1 MAEMKESVVRPKKNL
16 QLRKI
21 QNQYMIVEASAADV
35 NMSNVYSMNKTAA
48 DLWEEISSNEH
59 TVEELVEWLC
69 SNYDVEADVAKGDV
83 ERQLAEW
90 REFGLIY

>member
-48 DLWEEISSNEH
+48 DLWEVISSNER

>member
-1 MAEMKESVVRPKKNL
+1 MKENVVRPKKSL

-21 QNQYMIVEASAADV
+21 QNQYMIVEASAGNV
-35 NMSNVYSMNKTAA
+35 NMSNVYSLNKTAA
-48 DLWEEISSNEH
+48 DLWELISTEER

-69 SNYDVEADVAKGDV
+69 SNYAVGADVAQDDI

>member
-21 QNQYMIVEASAADV
+21 QNQYMIVEASPADV

-48 DLWEEISSNEH
+48 DLWEVISSNER

-69 SNYDVEADVAKGDV
+69 SNYDVGADVAKDDV

>member
-1 MAEMKESVVRPKKNL
+1 MNDNVVRPKRNL

-21 QNQYMIVEASAADV
+21 QNQYMIVEASAVNV
-35 NMSNVYSMNKTAA
+35 NMSNVYSLNKTAA
-48 DLWEEISSNEH
+48 DLWEMISPGER
-59 TVEELVEWLC
+59 TVEELIEWLC
-69 SNYDVEADVAKGDV
+69 SNYDVEADIAKADV

>member
-48 DLWEEISSNEH
+48 DLWEVISSNER

-69 SNYDVEADVAKGDV
+69 SNYDVGADVAKGDV

>member
-1 MAEMKESVVRPKKNL
+1 MAEMNDNVVRPKRNL

-21 QNQYMIVEASAADV
+21 QNQYMIVEASAANV
-35 NMSNVYSMNKTAA
+35 NMSNVYSLNKTAA
-48 DLWEEISSNEH
+48 DLWEMISPGER
-59 TVEELVEWLC
+59 TVEELIEWLC
-69 SNYDVEADVAKGDV
+69 SNYDVDADIAKADV